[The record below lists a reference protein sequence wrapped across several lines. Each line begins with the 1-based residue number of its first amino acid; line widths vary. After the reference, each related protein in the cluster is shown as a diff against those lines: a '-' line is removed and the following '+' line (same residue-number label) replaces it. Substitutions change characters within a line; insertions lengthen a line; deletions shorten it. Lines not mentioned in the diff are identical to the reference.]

1 MTVDSDSLGE
11 GFCSSVLDGIL
22 GPIIVIDQDYSVV
35 YANRA
40 VREQAEER
48 AIGQK
53 CYALLQGR
61 ESPCQ
66 PCPCQDAFKTGKP
79 YRIIRKKEEKEG
91 QPHFKEI
98 QAYPILNRG
107 GEAVRV
113 IELIQDVSRAEEQ
126 PLTNSLENVAQGME
140 RRGFRSSLQPLPRG
154 RNLALEEPILMERPP
169 VAQGMERPPGAATR
183 EGFVLYDDGPISFC
197 GMVSGSEKMKALF
210 QKIRLVAPGNAT
222 VLIDGE
228 TGTGKDLVAHAIH
241 QNGPRRDGPFI
252 AIGCGM
258 LSGTLL
264 ESELFGHVEG
274 AFTESIQRKKGL
286 FEEAEGGTLFLDEIA
301 DTTLAF
307 QSRLLRVLQ
316 EGEIRPV
323 GGRRSVKVN
332 VRVVAATS
340 KPLKEAI
347 AKKTFR
353 EDLYHRLAMTQMAIP
368 PLRERPEDVLLLAKH
383 FVQKHAMQNGKGPM
397 RLSDHAVKVL
407 LEEPWQGNVRELENV
422 ISRSVILS
430 PGAEIAPESLL
441 LGEEGPS
448 ANPASSSVSR
458 SVLAHEIFSKVER
471 ERERIIDALLIP
483 FLLQ

>member
-1 MTVDSDSLGE
+1 MTVDSDSFGE
-11 GFCSSVLDGIL
+11 GFSSSVLDGIL
-22 GPIIVIDQDYSVV
+22 DPIIVIDQDHSVV

-40 VREQAEER
+40 VREEAEEC

-91 QPHFKEI
+91 QPRFKEI
-98 QAYPILNRG
+98 QAYPIVNRG

-113 IELIQDVSRAEEQ
+113 IEVIREVSLAEEK
-126 PLTNSLENVAQGME
+126 PFTG
-140 RRGFRSSLQPLPRG
+140 
-154 RNLALEEPILMERPP
+154 
-169 VAQGMERPPGAATR
+169 
-183 EGFVLYDDGPISFC
+183 EGFVLYDEGPISFC

-210 QKIRLVAPGNAT
+210 QKIRLVASGNAT

-241 QNGPRRDGPFI
+241 QCSPRRDGPFM

-258 LSGTLL
+258 LSEALL
-264 ESELFGHVEG
+264 ERELFGHVEE
-274 AFTESIQRKKGL
+274 AFTGSIQREKGL
-286 FEEAEGGTLFLDEIA
+286 FEKAEGGTLFLDEIA

-307 QSRLLRVLQ
+307 QSGLLRVLQ

-323 GGRRSVKVN
+323 GEGRSVRVD
-332 VRVVAATS
+332 VRVVAATG
-340 KPLKEAI
+340 KPLKEAV
-347 AKKTFR
+347 AKKRFR
-353 EDLYHRLAMTQMAIP
+353 EDLCHRLAMVQMTIP

-383 FVQKHAMQNGKGPM
+383 FIQKHAMQSGKGPM

-407 LEEPWQGNVRELENV
+407 LEESWQGNVRELENV
-422 ISRSVILS
+422 VRRSVILS
-430 PGAEIAPESLL
+430 PEAEIAPEWLL
-441 LGEEGPS
+441 IGEEGLS
-448 ANPASSSVSR
+448 ANPASSSVS
-458 SVLAHEIFSKVER
+458 SSALAHEIFSKVER
-471 ERERIIDALLIP
+471 ERERIIEALLRSNGNKASAARRLGISRAG
-483 FLLQ
+483 LYNKLKRYRI